1 VDYRKRHFSGSQ
13 NIIISQ
19 GSGADITIPAGD
31 TKVVYSDGAGA
42 GAAFVDAFASL
53 SVVDLKVQD
62 DLTVTDAALVT
73 GVLTTTATQ
82 VATGGITSGSD
93 IISDTD
99 STDSLGS
106 TGVRWLKGWF
116 DTLTAGTL
124 TVGSGSVTDS
134 SGAISFGDENLTTT
148 GIVTAAG
155 TSVFTNLDISGDIDV
170 DGTTNLDVVDIDGAV
185 DMASTLTMSAG
196 GTISAGGANDLVLNA
211 GASGTPDIYLQSGGA
226 TKVKIEGS
234 NGNVGIGTTSPDQL
248 LQLGSET
255 YAANAIIKT
264 QVDGSDV
271 GDFDAGLHMRS
282 HNDDFG
288 GSIVL
293 ESRLATND
301 IVNFKYHNNSSAGAT
316 AMAIDA
322 TNGNVGIGTTAPNAP
337 LTIQTES
344 GTGSKAGLRINNPFG
359 FADVNTGCE
368 IIFSQDRSSAED
380 FKMAAI
386 VSGQGG
392 AGSSS
397 AGHLSFFTRNAS
409 AIAEKVRITSGGIL
423 LVGTTSV
430 DPATVDGCAFYP
442 QGTGHF
448 TRASDYV
455 LYCNRRSNDGDIV
468 IFAQDGSNEGSI
480 SVSGATVS
488 YNGFSGN
495 HETSGISTDT
505 EIGTV
510 CSTIDELDTYTS
522 GTKEGQTRADHA
534 KIKVSDT
541 VGDTR
546 VYGVLTSYSETDN
559 KPVVASVGIGSIKVT
574 GACSGGDLLES
585 NGDGTAKVQSDDI
598 VRSKTIGK
606 VTIGNSDTGVKLVSC
621 VLYCG

>member
-1 VDYRKRHFSGSQ
+1 M
-13 NIIISQ
+13 
-19 GSGADITIPAGD
+19 AT
-31 TKVVYSDGAGA
+31 T
-42 GAAFVDAFASL
+42 
-53 SVVDLKVQD
+53 
-62 DLTVTDAALVT
+62 ALVT

-116 DTLTAGTL
+116 DSLTAGTL

-185 DMASTLTMSAG
+185 DMASTALVTGVLTAN
-196 GTISAGGANDLVLNA
+196 GGAVFNETGADVDFRVESDTVDHALFVQGSDGFVGIGTSSPANKLTVRADDTFAQDSSGQIVIRGSSNNSEKLSIGFDTTSDYGYIQAIETDVAARSIALNPFA
-211 GASGTPDIYLQSGGA
+211 
-226 TKVKIEGS
+226 
-234 NGNVGIGTTSPDQL
+234 GNVGIGTSSPSEKL
-248 LQLGSET
+248 EIAGAASASSTGIAIKNGSAT
-255 YAANAIIKT
+255 RLRI
-264 QVDGSDV
+264 
-271 GDFDAGLHMRS
+271 F
-282 HNDDFG
+282 HNDLAGTSIITSHDVQAAQTLSILSGSNLLLSG
-288 GSIVL
+288 G
-293 ESRLATND
+293 
-301 IVNFKYHNNSSAGAT
+301 G
-316 AMAIDA
+316 
-322 TNGNVGIGTTAPNAP
+322 GTEHA
-337 LTIQTES
+337 
-344 GTGSKAGLRINNPFG
+344 R
-359 FADVNTGCE
+359 
-368 IIFSQDRSSAED
+368 
-380 FKMAAI
+380 I
-386 VSGQGG
+386 VSGG
-392 AGSSS
+392 
-397 AGHLSFFTRNAS
+397 N
-409 AIAEKVRITSGGIL
+409 L
-423 LVGTTSV
+423 LVGKTAVSNTTKGATI
-430 DPATVDGCAFYP
+430 DPSGEIGVTLTNAGGGSQCIF
-442 QGTGHF
+442 
-448 TRASDYV
+448 
-455 LYCNRRSNDGDIV
+455 LNREDADGDLIL
-468 IFAQDGSNEGSI
+468 FRQANSTEGSI